1 MKQDKDLFTK
11 IEWWAV
17 KIASTAVF
25 LTVIYMAARYEITH
39 LLAK

>member
-1 MKQDKDLFTK
+1 MEDPKDWFTR

-17 KIASTAVF
+17 KIVSTLVF
-25 LTVIYMAARYEITH
+25 LTVLCMAARYEIMH